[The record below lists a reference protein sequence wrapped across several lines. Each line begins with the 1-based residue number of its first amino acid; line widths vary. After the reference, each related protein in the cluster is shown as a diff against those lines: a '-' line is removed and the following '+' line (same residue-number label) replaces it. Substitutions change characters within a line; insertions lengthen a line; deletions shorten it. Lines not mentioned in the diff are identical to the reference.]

1 MSCHRRSSIDTEK
14 DYKRPIFLT
23 RLIHHSFFWG
33 GGGEDT
39 MTLIFKKR
47 LAKKEWQNEHNLL
60 IFSEMKGYSGKGDER
75 GEMRSNAFDI
85 NKLCY
90 IQDKA

>member
-1 MSCHRRSSIDTEK
+1 
-14 DYKRPIFLT
+14 
-23 RLIHHSFFWG
+23 
-33 GGGEDT
+33 